1 MAEFVSYFR
10 LMARLRSYRDLEVWQ
25 RSITLVEQ
33 AYKLTASFPLS
44 ERYGLSSQLQR
55 AAVSIS
61 LNIAEGYGRSHRGD
75 YLRFLSIAKGSVA
88 EVETLLIISVRL
100 GFVTRDETLETWET
114 CQQVA
119 QMLSKLIASLKQ

>member
-1 MAEFVSYFR
+1 MSYFS
-10 LMARLRSYRDLEVWQ
+10 LMAKLRSYRDLEVWQ

-33 AYKLTASFPLS
+33 AYKLTGSFPS
-44 ERYGLSSQLQR
+44 TEKYGLSSQLQR

-75 YLRFLSIAKGSVA
+75 YLRFLSISKGSVA

-100 GFVTRDETLETWET
+100 GFLTRDETVETWET

>member
-1 MAEFVSYFR
+1 MGK
-10 LMARLRSYRDLEVWQ
+10 LRSYRDLEVWQ

-33 AYKLTASFPLS
+33 AYKLTSSFPAS
-44 ERYGLSSQLQR
+44 EKFGLSSQLQR
-55 AAVSIS
+55 ASVSIS

-100 GFVTRDETLETWET
+100 GFLKREETLGTWET

-119 QMLSKLIASLKQ
+119 QMLSKLISSLKQ